1 MISRDLAGELEKV
14 LGQPVVIENR
24 PGANGSTATAAL
36 VASKPDGQTL
46 MMILSGHITNAFL
59 YPGLGFDPLKDV
71 TPVSLVA
78 SSPLAIVANPNF
90 GPSDIKSLVEAA
102 KAKPGT
108 ISYGTPGVAS
118 IQQLSLEL
126 MAFMTGTKFVHVPY
140 RGGAPAL
147 NDAIGGHVP
156 LAVLSVLQVMP
167 QVEAKQLKPLAVT
180 SKGRTD
186 VWPNVPSIAE
196 AGVTGY
202 EAELWFG
209 VIAPAGTP
217 DAIVDGSTWRSPA
230 SSNRTSCRSGSPRR
244 ARAPSAPR
252 ARVRRLHA
260 RRTGEVG
267 QGAEGNPDQAGVS
280 SFAGWVTPCPR
291 EAGPRRTRRPA
302 RKWRNT
308 LRYSALQPKQ
318 LRPAQPQRLHQD
330 QRLHVVQR
338 AGVGHRGKFAERH
351 LDDLRSLII
360 DAAAG
365 PESDPLPRMMP
376 RNRSMRSVERPGIDQ
391 ALVTKSSEV
400 ETHADFLHHLA
411 PRGSAGASSPGSISP
426 AGASKIAA
434 SPPA

>member
-1 MISRDLAGELEKV
+1 MKRAGIALLALCGWLACGVSGATAQTYPSGPIRWLVGFPPGGTADMISRDIGAHLEKV
-14 LGQPVVIENR
+14 LGQPIVIENR

-36 VASKPDGQTL
+36 TQAKPDGQTL

-59 YPGLGFDPLKDV
+59 YPNLGFDALKDI

-90 GPSDIKSLVEAA
+90 PPSDIKSLVELA

-118 IQQLSLEL
+118 IHQLSLEL

-167 QVEAKQLKPLAVT
+167 NVAAKQLKPLAVT

-186 VWPNVPSIAE
+186 VWPDVPSIAE

-217 DAIVDGSTWRSPA
+217 DAIVDRLNKEIAGFIKSDFMQKRLA
-230 SSNRTSCRSGSPRR
+230 S
-244 ARAPSAPR
+244 
-252 ARVRRLHA
+252 
-260 RRTGEVG
+260 
-267 QGAEGNPDQAGVS
+267 QGARPIGS
-280 SFAGWVTPCPR
+280 SRDEFTAFM
-291 EAGPRRTRRPA
+291 RTEQE
-302 RKWRNT
+302 KW
-308 LRYSALQPKQ
+308 
-318 LRPAQPQRLHQD
+318 
-330 QRLHVVQR
+330 
-338 AGVGHRGKFAERH
+338 GKVLKE
-351 LDDLRSLII
+351 IQI
-360 DAAAG
+360 K
-365 PESDPLPRMMP
+365 PE
-376 RNRSMRSVERPGIDQ
+376 
-391 ALVTKSSEV
+391 
-400 ETHADFLHHLA
+400 
-411 PRGSAGASSPGSISP
+411 
-426 AGASKIAA
+426 
-434 SPPA
+434 